1 MADWRAFA
9 TGFLERHKEITDER
23 KEEAK
28 EFETEQRESAARNAS
43 TISRRRAYAD
53 RVTGYADYLAQN
65 GVTDAQF
72 QATLATSPQ
81 AVEALVERVQT
92 AVEMNDGRPL
102 GASEVDALIT
112 MPAGFTPLDV
122 SNEEFVRQSFGF
134 RTDREAPAAEEF
146 SFWDRISGGAEM
158 GQARERLRRTPYMD
172 GMTIEEINEAAMRA
186 DYESLI
192 PGTFTAIG
200 SSTRDRYGIEQSDDF
215 TSSFELQYNRVLSSD
230 DMNDAQIGNS
240 QFSPQ
245 ELLEN
250 RLGGR
255 IEFMIEE
262 YGEAFLL
269 REESYLR
276 GTMGNDYVD
285 ALIDRYIN
293 PQEEEPTGQPEPAP
307 VPEPAQ
313 VPTQGEPVIRQ
324 PEVSIETPAAPAVPT
339 TNVPDADMPTPEE
352 AVTADGEVTPSP
364 EADMPEGA
372 VEGKE
377 TPEGYVLTGTD
388 GVDYTYEDW
397 QELTRAQRQT
407 AGLPT
412 SLIGAQISFRRFQ
425 AGLGMPPAPEGRQS
439 SSVGRRDDR
448 PEIVDDSE
456 TNAAGSTSR
465 RAANARTRLVRDY
478 GVDEGDINLI
488 ASEATPMQEF
498 ALARGVTTR
507 EQVEDAV
514 SAYVAENNITPPQ
527 DVAFVAAVLFQN
539 MKNSGQIQE

>member
-28 EFETEQRESAARNAS
+28 EFETEQRESAARNAA

-112 MPAGFTPLDV
+112 MPAGFTPLDI

-230 DMNDAQIGNS
+230 DMNDAQTGNS
-240 QFSPQ
+240 TFTPQ

-285 ALIDRYIN
+285 ALIERYIN
-293 PQEEEPTGQPEPAP
+293 PEEEEPTGQPEPAP
-307 VPEPAQ
+307 VPEPA
-313 VPTQGEPVIRQ
+313 PAQGEPVIRQ

-339 TNVPDADMPTPEE
+339 TNVPDADMPSPEE
-352 AVTADGEVTPSP
+352 AVTPSGTAT
-364 EADMPEGA
+364 EAPDATTPEGA
-372 VEGKE
+372 AEGRE

-397 QELTRAQRQT
+397 QGLTRTQRET

-425 AGLGMPPAPEGRQS
+425 AGLGMPPAPEGREGS
-439 SSVGRRDDR
+439 SAGRRDTR
-448 PEIVDDSE
+448 PEIEDDSE
-456 TNAAGSTSR
+456 TNADGSRSR
-465 RAANARTRLVRDY
+465 RAVNARTRLVRDY
-478 GVDEGDINLI
+478 GVDEYDISLI
-488 ASEATPMQEF
+488 SDRATDIQRF
-498 ALARGVTTR
+498 ALERGVTNR
-507 EQVEDAV
+507 EQLEDAID
-514 SAYVAENNITPPQ
+514 AYVAETGINPPE

-539 MKNSGQIQE
+539 LQQSGQIQQ

>member
-28 EFETEQRESAARNAS
+28 EFETEQRESAARNAA

-53 RVTGYADYLAQN
+53 RVTGYADYLSQN

-112 MPAGFTPLDV
+112 MPAGFTPLDI

-230 DMNDAQIGNS
+230 DMNDAQTGNS
-240 QFSPQ
+240 TFTPQ

-285 ALIDRYIN
+285 ALIERYIN
-293 PQEEEPTGQPEPAP
+293 PEEEEPTGQPEPAP
-307 VPEPAQ
+307 VPEPA
-313 VPTQGEPVIRQ
+313 PAQGEPVIQQ

-339 TNVPDADMPTPEE
+339 TNVPDADMPSPEE
-352 AVTADGEVTPSP
+352 AVTPSGVTT
-364 EADMPEGA
+364 EAPDATTPEGA
-372 VEGKE
+372 VEGRE

-397 QELTRAQRQT
+397 QELTRTQRET

-425 AGLGMPPAPEGRQS
+425 AGLGMPPAPEGRS
-439 SSVGRRDDR
+439 ATSRGRNEARA
-448 PEIVDDSE
+448 PIEDDSE
-456 TNAAGSTSR
+456 TNADGSRSR

-478 GVDEGDINLI
+478 GVDEYDISLI
-488 ASEATPMQEF
+488 SDRATDIQRF
-498 ALARGVTTR
+498 ALERGVTNR
-507 EQVEDAV
+507 EQLEDAID
-514 SAYVAENNITPPQ
+514 AYVAETGINPPE

-539 MKNSGQIQE
+539 LQQSGQIQQ